1 MDNRHKS
8 SSAFATK
15 KMKPINYSFLIVHGR
30 KTWQNRKNGIWAGL
44 SRAGE
49 EDRFNQELHGENK
62 EQHSGGHRPKPRSCI
77 MDRAANE
84 FDWSLAANNR
94 DFFII
99 L

>member
-1 MDNRHKS
+1 M
-8 SSAFATK
+8 
-15 KMKPINYSFLIVHGR
+15 IVHGR